1 MLQIM
6 LLYALY
12 GVVFIFSKEA
22 LLFSKPIFATG
33 FRMVFAGVCSF
44 ILYKMWAKPVKWSTV
59 NGYHIW
65 YIFLLGFFNVY
76 LTNANE
82 TWSLQYLSAGKVA
95 FIYNLSPFFSLFFAH
110 FMFKEKFTWKKIV
123 GMVIACA
130 AITPLLVDNTALDVV
145 DSTYKIGFL
154 SVAEIVMIIASAAT
168 AYGWIIM
175 KYLMELRSD
184 FSSYFLNAMS
194 LVIGGLLCFGQS
206 WFLEAQ
212 PYVLYGFEGKFLLY
226 ISIMMFVQNLVA
238 YNYNSYLLTQHS
250 ATLVILFS
258 FVMPIITAI
267 LEFIMFKEP
276 LTTEFF
282 LCSLGVAVG
291 LVIFYFEELK
301 EDKPSKR
308 FS

>member
-1 MLQIM
+1 MLQII

-12 GVVFIFSKEA
+12 GIVFVFSKEA

-33 FRMVFAGVCSF
+33 FRMVFAGICSY
-44 ILYKMWAKPVKWSTV
+44 ILYRLWAKPVKWNSV
-59 NGYHIW
+59 SWYHLW

-82 TWSLQYLSAGKVA
+82 AWSLQYLSAGKVA

-123 GMVIACA
+123 GMIIACA

-154 SVAEIVMIIASAAT
+154 SVAEIVMIIAAAAT

-184 FSSYFLNAMS
+184 FSSYFLNSMS
-194 LVIGGLLCFGQS
+194 LMIGGILCFTQS
-206 WFLEAQ
+206 YFLEIQ
-212 PYVLYGFEGKFLLY
+212 PHVLPGYEGKFLFY
-226 ISIMMFVQNLVA
+226 ISIMMLIQNLVA
-238 YNYNSYLLTQHS
+238 YNYNSYLLTLHS

-267 LEFIMFKEP
+267 LEFFMFGEP
-276 LTTEFF
+276 LTMEFF
-282 LCSLGVAVG
+282 ACSMGVAVG

-301 EDKPSKR
+301 EDRPSRK
-308 FS
+308 FA